1 MICPDVNLLLY
12 SVNEAFPQ
20 HQAAKEWWDDALSGA
35 EPVALIHVVMLGFV
49 RLATHRKVFS
59 SPLTIDQAIEV
70 VDSWIAQP
78 NVRITA
84 PPETHWEVLKTMLKS
99 GNAGAN
105 LTTDAHIAAM
115 ASEYG
120 MTVYSNDADF
130 ARFPGVEIVNPLAE
144 SR

>member
-20 HQAAKEWWDDALSGA
+20 HRAAKAWWDERLSGA
-35 EPVALIHVVMLGFV
+35 EPVALLHVVILGFV
-49 RLATHRKVFS
+49 RLATHREVFT
-59 SPLTIDQAIEV
+59 SPLTIAQAIEV
-70 VDSWIAQP
+70 VDSWVAQP
-78 NVRITA
+78 NVRMVA

-99 GNAGAN
+99 GHAGGN

-130 ARFPGVEIVNPLAE
+130 ARFPSVKTVNPLAE
-144 SR
+144 AE